1 MALVN
6 DIGREAVEKK
16 GWWSAHKW
24 LVLRRSSQVA
34 IIGLFLLGPLADIWW
49 IKGNLSA
56 SLFLD
61 TIPMTDPFV
70 FTQSLL
76 AGHVDTVSTAVTGAL
91 IVVGFYLLV
100 GGRVFCSWVC
110 PMNPVTDAAAWAR
123 NRLGIRQTMNIS
135 RGFRY
140 WLLAA
145 VLVLALATGSL
156 AWELLNPVSVLH
168 RGLIFGMGFG
178 WTVIAA
184 VFVFDLF
191 VAKRGWCSHVCPQ
204 GALYGFLGYF
214 SPVRVRADNRIA
226 CDDCKECYLVCPEP
240 QVITPALKGGVQGL
254 GPVILSGACTNCG
267 RCIDVCAEDVFGFGT
282 RFNNRVHTEENRAQV
297 KHAGTHF
304 KTS

>member
-1 MALVN
+1 MRAHS
-6 DIGREAVEKK
+6 IGREAVEKK
-16 GWWSAHKW
+16 GWLAAYKW
-24 LVLRRSSQVA
+24 LVMRRISQIA
-34 IIGLFLLGPLADIWW
+34 IIALFLLGPLAGIWW

-56 SLFLD
+56 SLLLD

-70 FTQSLL
+70 FMQSLL

-91 IVVGFYLLV
+91 IVTAFYLLV

-110 PMNPVTDAAAWAR
+110 PMNIVTDSAAWLR
-123 NRLGIRQTMNIS
+123 YRFGIRQTMNIS
-135 RGFRY
+135 RAYRY
-140 WLLAA
+140 WLLGA
-145 VLVLALATGSL
+145 VLLIALVTGSL
-156 AWELLNPVSVLH
+156 AWELINPVSMLH

-184 VFVFDLF
+184 VFVFDLL

-204 GALYGFLGYF
+204 GALYGILGYL
-214 SPVRVRADNRIA
+214 SPLRVRADNRAA

-254 GPVILSGACTNCG
+254 GPVISSGACTNCG

-282 RFNNRVHTEENRAQV
+282 RFDNRARVTEIKGKV
-297 KHAGTHF
+297 KHA
-304 KTS
+304 